1 MTFLYKSILFFA
13 LFCLPTL
20 SVPVPTPS
28 LYPVYFPAVTEE
40 SNQLDETIQSTKQSA
55 IDETNR
61 PVLDAINQPF
71 EDADANTQPK
81 DHFFRYVQSL
91 LNKGKERKF

>member
-1 MTFLYKSILFFA
+1 MTFLHKSILFFA

-20 SVPVPTPS
+20 SIPVPTPS
-28 LYPVYFPAVTEE
+28 LYPVYFPAITEE

-61 PVLDAINQPF
+61 PVLGASKQPF